1 LSLRTIFRD
10 GIQIVRIPSTALRCR
25 VFGPGIDSGAMAN
38 IRNNHESM
46 ELDSAE
52 ILIFLHIPKTG
63 GITMDHI
70 LARNF
75 PGSQCLD
82 LPFEFTDSALLIR
95 PPQKTVDAY
104 NRLPAEQR
112 AKIRCIMGTE
122 RGDRGMHLQF
132 GIHAKLDRPARYFT
146 IVRDPI
152 DRAISNFYHNRS
164 QAHLLSHDFI
174 KDMTFEQYLDSGIGI
189 DTSDHQVRMLSGCPE
204 LDARWDPEGR
214 PITALPVERRHLDIA
229 KKNIKEHFVAAAPLE
244 EFDTLVLMLRRICGW
259 PFHRV
264 IYKVHNETTGRPRLT
279 ECAAAIRRR
288 LEALNPH
295 DLELYEW
302 VKARFSDQVAA
313 LGPEFLL
320 ERRCFSII
328 NPALQRL
335 ERIHSMRTSRRFIQT
350 LWSRS

>member
-1 LSLRTIFRD
+1 M
-10 GIQIVRIPSTALRCR
+10 VN
-25 VFGPGIDSGAMAN
+25 V
-38 IRNNHESM
+38 RNNNKPVGLSP
-46 ELDSAE
+46 SE

-75 PGSQCLD
+75 PGSQCLY
-82 LPFEFTDSALLIR
+82 LPFEFTESALLIR
-95 PPQKTVDAY
+95 PHDKTVDTY
-104 NRLPAEQR
+104 NSLPAEQR

-122 RGDRGMHLQF
+122 RGDRGIHFQF
-132 GIHAKLDRPARYFT
+132 GIHAKLDRPAKYFT

-164 QAHLLSHDFI
+164 QGHLLSHKFI
-174 KDMTFEQYLDSGIGI
+174 KDMTFEQYLDSRIGL
-189 DTSDHQVRMLSGCPE
+189 DASDHQVRMLSGCPE

-214 PITALPVERRHLDIA
+214 PINALPVERRHLDLA
-229 KKNIKEHFVAAAPLE
+229 KKNIEEHFVAAAPLE
-244 EFDTLVLMLRRICGW
+244 EFDTLVLLLRRLCGW

-279 ECAAAIRRR
+279 ECSAAIRRR
-288 LEALNPH
+288 LEAMNPH

-302 VKARFSDQVAA
+302 VKTRFADQVKA
-313 LGPEFLL
+313 LGPGFLL
-320 ERRCFSII
+320 DCRCFSII

-335 ERIHSMRTSRRFIQT
+335 DRIHSVRTGRRFIQT
-350 LWSRS
+350 LWGRS

>member
-1 LSLRTIFRD
+1 
-10 GIQIVRIPSTALRCR
+10 
-25 VFGPGIDSGAMAN
+25 
-38 IRNNHESM
+38 
-46 ELDSAE
+46 
-52 ILIFLHIPKTG
+52 
-63 GITMDHI
+63 MDHI

-174 KDMTFEQYLDSGIGI
+174 KDMTFEQYL
-189 DTSDHQVRMLSGCPE
+189 E
-204 LDARWDPEGR
+204 
-214 PITALPVERRHLDIA
+214 
-229 KKNIKEHFVAAAPLE
+229 EHFVAAAPLE